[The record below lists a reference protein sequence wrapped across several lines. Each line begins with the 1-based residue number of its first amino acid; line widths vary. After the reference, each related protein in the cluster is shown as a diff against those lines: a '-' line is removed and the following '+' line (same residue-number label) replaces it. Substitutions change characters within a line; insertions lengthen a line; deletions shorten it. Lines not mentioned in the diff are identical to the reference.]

1 MVRTT
6 PTVPEKYTPRQ
17 ALKDREVLAAAI
29 RERIQRDKIPTS
41 EIAKRHTSIR
51 AADIAALMRDDHTF
65 GINRLHA
72 IAEAIGLRASLV
84 IS

>member
-1 MVRTT
+1 MSRTT

-17 ALKDREVLAAAI
+17 ALRDREVLAAAI
-29 RERIQRDKIPTS
+29 RDKIQRERIPTS
-41 EIAKRHTSIR
+41 EIARRHSSIR
-51 AADIAALMRDDHTF
+51 AADIASILRDDHNF

-72 IAEAIGLRASLV
+72 IAEAIGLREKLV